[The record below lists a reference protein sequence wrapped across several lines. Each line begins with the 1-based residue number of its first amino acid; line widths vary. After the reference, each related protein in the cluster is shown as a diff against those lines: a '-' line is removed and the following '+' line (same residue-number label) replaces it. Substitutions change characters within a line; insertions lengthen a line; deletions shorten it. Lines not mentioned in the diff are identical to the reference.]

1 MSRKLQLG
9 LKRLLDLVVS
19 GIALVL
25 LFPVHGLVA
34 VTVRLFVGS
43 PVLFSQERLGYRGR
57 RFHIHKFRTMT
68 EARDSLGR
76 LLPDAQRLTRPGRFL
91 RRTSLDEL
99 PELINV
105 LRGEMS
111 LVGPRPWL
119 ASYENR
125 YTPEQAR
132 RHEAKP
138 GITGLAQISGRNAL
152 GWEERLALDVSYV
165 DHWSLWLDAKI
176 LVLTAWKVLRGEGIS
191 QPGQATAE
199 EFMGTARQAERTEGI

>member
-9 LKRLLDLVVS
+9 LKRLLDFATSGVV
-19 GIALVL
+19 LVL
-25 LFPVHGLVA
+25 LFPVLGLIAVA
-34 VTVRLFVGS
+34 VRLFVGS
-43 PVLFSQERLGYRGR
+43 PVFFAQERLGHRGKS
-57 RFHIHKFRTMT
+57 FHIYKFRTMADT
-68 EARDSLGR
+68 RDSSGQ
-76 LLPDAQRLTRPGRFL
+76 LLPDAQRLARLGRIL

-99 PELINV
+99 PELFNV
-105 LRGEMS
+105 LGGEMS
-111 LVGPRPWL
+111 LVGPRPLL
-119 ASYENR
+119 ARYQNR

-152 GWEERLALDVSYV
+152 GWEERFALDVWYV
-165 DHWSLWLDAKI
+165 DHWNLWLDTKI

-199 EFMGTARQAERTEGI
+199 EFMGTARGVERTEGI